1 MAKIVINFSIN
12 DDLLPIYAEFKKIAA
27 REGKTMSELI
37 REFILDYVK
46 KHGEG
51 NPIYKLDKWQDNP
64 SFKAYPALDSDWE
77 QANLSAFDDN
87 DLQHIA
93 QKAREILHFASL
105 EARKRGL
112 TV

>member
-12 DDLLPIYAEFKKIAA
+12 EDLLPIYAEFKKIAT

-51 NPIYKLDKWQDNP
+51 NPVYKLDEWQDKP

-77 QANLSAFDDN
+77 KVGLNEFDDK

-93 QKAREILHFASL
+93 QKAREILHFTSL
-105 EARKRGL
+105 EAKKRNFIL
-112 TV
+112 